1 MTFTLLPE
9 KSLSIVLLHSAQ
21 TGERNEG
28 GATILTVCKSREVR
42 GHYLSFLFFD
52 TRGASGSS
60 VGQIKCL
67 VINCKAIFR
76 VEKQNTFTVNASI
89 QWDLEKL
96 NLYLKGLD
104 YNLAKL
110 SSHD

>member
-1 MTFTLLPE
+1 MFAALCPDRG
-9 KSLSIVLLHSAQ
+9 
-21 TGERNEG
+21 TGKRNERA
-28 GATILTVCKSREVR
+28 ATMLALVKAVKCWE
-42 GHYLSFLFFD
+42 YLSFLQFD
-52 TRGASGSS
+52 TRQVRGASGSF

-67 VINCKAIFR
+67 VINCKAIFG

-89 QWDLEKL
+89 QRDLEKI
-96 NLYLKGLD
+96 NLYLKGLESQG